1 MPAHRK
7 ICMTTIDLSQVDHH
21 PALEELVD
29 VLCNQT
35 QNNDR
40 AFFRVTTAFFLSV
53 IASTMR
59 TKLMTKDRGE
69 IVVNS
74 YTLALSPSGTG
85 KGYSVNIL
93 EHEFMKDFRTT
104 FVDHT
109 LPLLAESSMWV
120 LASQRAAQNG
130 TEEEFEFN
138 KINGEYDKKGEYP
151 FVFDGASEPAIK
163 QVREKLLIAGAG
175 SINLQID
182 EIGLNIEG
190 ATEALSAFL
199 ELYDKGFIKNK
210 LTKNSSDN
218 VRTKEI
224 QGSTP
229 ANLLQFGTP
238 SMLLDGSS
246 TEDKFYSLLETGYA
260 RRSLFAMGNES
271 PASDAMTAKEIYEK
285 LIDKSSV
292 NAKNKWSTHF
302 ANLADPSKF
311 NWMIDVPDDVAI
323 ELLQYKI
330 DCEKAARL
338 LPAHEG
344 IQKAEMA
351 HRYFKAIKLAGTF
364 AFIDECMQMT
374 MYQLHAA
381 IKLVED
387 SGYAF
392 QGILN
397 REKNYMKLANYLT
410 EVKEPVTHAD
420 LVEALPFYKGGKGS
434 REELMQMAISWS
446 YKQHIVIKKTFSDNV
461 ELFVGE
467 TLEETSLDS
476 VKIAY
481 SDDFAYNYS
490 GEQVPFDELH
500 KLMLAPGFHWTN
512 HQFTKGHRADENVIS
527 GFNLVVID
535 VDGGVTLDAVH
546 ALLADH
552 VYMTYTTK
560 RHTEKDHRFR
570 LVLPTSYELKLDT
583 EDYRSFMNNVMQ
595 WLPFPTDD
603 AANQRSKKWMTN
615 PNADH
620 HYNLDGKLLD
630 ILPFVPKT
638 SRNEKF
644 SKENSQ
650 LKSLDNLERWF
661 ANEMSDGNRNNHMI
675 KFALAL
681 VSSGMGYAEIEA
693 KVFSFNKKLSD
704 SLPEEE
710 LARTVL
716 VTVARKLQV
725 TP

>member
-1 MPAHRK
+1 MPARRK
-7 ICMTTIDLSQVDHH
+7 IYTIMIDLSQVDHH
-21 PALEELVD
+21 PAIEELVD

-40 AFFRVTTAFFLSV
+40 AFFRVTTAYFLSV

-59 TKLMTKDRGE
+59 AKLMTEDRGE

-93 EHEFMKDFRTT
+93 ENEFLKDFRTT

-109 LPLLAESSMWV
+109 LPILADMNMWV
-120 LASQRAAQNG
+120 IASQRAAQNG
-130 TEEEFEFN
+130 TEEQH
-138 KINGEYDKKGEYP
+138 EYDRLSADYTKKGEYP

-182 EIGLNIEG
+182 EIGLNIESS
-190 ATEALSAFL
+190 TEALTAYL

-224 QGSTP
+224 IGSTP
-229 ANLLQFGTP
+229 ANLLMFGTP

-260 RRSLFAMGNES
+260 RRSLFAMGCEV
-271 PASDAMTAKEIYEK
+271 PASDDMTAAEIYEK
-285 LIDKSSV
+285 LISKSDVVS
-292 NAKNKWSTHF
+292 KNKWTTHF

-311 NWMIDVPDDVAI
+311 GWITDVPKDVAV
-323 ELLQYKI
+323 ELLQYRI
-330 DCEKAARL
+330 DCEEKARL
-338 LPAHEG
+338 LPSHEG
-344 IQKAEMA
+344 IQKAEMS
-351 HRYFKAIKLAGTF
+351 HRYFKAIKLAGVF
-364 AFIDECMQMT
+364 AFIDESMQLT

-387 SGYAF
+387 SGNAF
-392 QGILN
+392 QGILT
-397 REKNYMKLANYLT
+397 REKPYMKLANYLT
-410 EVKEPVTHAD
+410 EVTDPVTHAD
-420 LVEALPFYKGGKGS
+420 LVEALPFYKNGKAT
-434 REELMQMAISWS
+434 RDELMRMATSWS
-446 YKQHIVIKKTFSDNV
+446 YKQHIVIKTTFADNV
-461 ELFVGE
+461 ELFIGE
-467 TLEETSLDS
+467 SLEETSLDS

-481 SDDFAYNYS
+481 SDDFAFNYAPES
-490 GEQVPFDELH
+490 VPFGELH
-500 KLMLAPGFHWTN
+500 KLALAPNQHWTN
-512 HQFTKGHRADENVIS
+512 HQFNKQHRFDENVIP

-535 VDGGVTLDAVH
+535 VDGGVKLDTVH
-546 ALLADH
+546 DLLADH

-560 RHTEKDHRFR
+560 RHTNEEHRFR
-570 LVLPTSYELKLDT
+570 LILPTNYELKLDK
-583 EDYRSFMNNVMQ
+583 EDYRKFMNNFMQ
-595 WLPFPTDD
+595 WLPFPTDE
-603 AANQRSKKWMTN
+603 AANQRSKKWMSN
-615 PNADH
+615 SNGLH
-620 HYNLDGKLLD
+620 HVNLDGKLLD

-638 SRNEKF
+638 SRNEQF

-661 ANEMSDGNRNNHMI
+661 ANVMSDGNRNNHMI

-681 VSSGMGYAEIEA
+681 VSSGMGYEEIEA
-693 KVFSFNKKLSD
+693 KVLSFNKKLSD
-704 SLPEEE
+704 SLPEDE
-710 LARTVL
+710 LRRTVL
-716 VTVARKLQV
+716 VTVARKLQG